1 MKNYDSRTYSINDF
15 LEWKKNNQLEL
26 NPKFQRRSVWT
37 DTARSFLMDTIIR
50 GLPIPKVFIRQKIN
64 VTTRSSIREVVD
76 GQQRLRT
83 ILSFL
88 NDGFKISKKHNPQ
101 YGGLYFSQLNEVDED
116 IQAAILNYEISVD
129 LLVNMPDP
137 EVLDVF
143 SRLNSYSVV
152 LNEQEKINANHF
164 GPFKLLAD
172 SLSKEF
178 YNFWIDNGILTEQ
191 KCLRME
197 DVSLTADLLIAMCA
211 GIKEKKKI
219 KVYYD
224 TYENEFDFDLEDL
237 KRRFRDIISIIN
249 TIFYTGLKQTEFKR
263 VHILYTLFTSLYH
276 IQYGIPG
283 IDRVDY
289 SIDINNPVQ
298 IARIAHSLERVGQIY
313 QTEDETRNSLSI
325 EELHFLED
333 SRRATTDASKRL
345 SRTMFV
351 VNLIVSGDQ

>member
-15 LEWKKNNQLEL
+15 LEWHNNKQLEL

-37 DTARSFLMDTIIR
+37 DTARSFLMDTIVR

-64 VTTRSSIREVVD
+64 ITTRSSIREVVD

-88 NDGFKISKKHNPQ
+88 QDGFMISKKHNPQ
-101 YGGLYFSQLNEVDED
+101 YGGYYFSQLSEVDED

-172 SLSKEF
+172 TLSKEF
-178 YNFWIDNGILTEQ
+178 YSFWIDNGILTEQ
-191 KCLRME
+191 KCLRMD
-197 DVSLTADLLIAMCA
+197 DVSLTADLLIAMCE

-219 KVYYD
+219 KTYYD
-224 TYENEFDFDLEDL
+224 QFEEVFSFDVEQL
-237 KRRFRDIISIIN
+237 KERFRCTIDLIN
-249 TIFYTGLKQTEFKR
+249 ALFDSGLKQTEFRR
-263 VHILYTLFTSLYH
+263 VHIFYTLFTSLYH

-283 IDRVDY
+283 IESAGVV
-289 SIDINNPVQ
+289 IDPSNSVQ
-298 IARIAHSLERVGQIY
+298 IARISHSLERIGYIFQAD
-313 QTEDETRNSLSI
+313 DETKKTFSN
-325 EELHFLED
+325 EELRFLED
-333 SRRATTDASKRL
+333 SRRATTDASKRI
-345 SRTMFV
+345 SRTKFIV
-351 VNLIVSGDQ
+351 DLIKSDY

>member
-1 MKNYDSRTYSINDF
+1 
-15 LEWKKNNQLEL
+15 
-26 NPKFQRRSVWT
+26 
-37 DTARSFLMDTIIR
+37 MDTIIR

-64 VTTRSSIREVVD
+64 VTTRNSIREVVD

-88 NDGFKISKKHNPQ
+88 NDGFKISKKHNPK
-101 YGGLYFSQLNEVDED
+101 YGGYYFSQLNEVDED

-137 EVLDVF
+137 DVLDVF

-164 GPFKLLAD
+164 GTFKLLAD
-172 SLSKEF
+172 FLSKEF
-178 YNFWIDNGILTEQ
+178 YNFWIENGILTAQ

-197 DVSLTADLLIAMCA
+197 DVSLTADLIIAMCK

-219 KVYYD
+219 KSYYD
-224 TYENEFDFDLEDL
+224 AFEDNFDFDADELAN
-237 KRRFRDIISIIN
+237 RFRNIISLIRV
-249 TIFYTGLKQTEFKR
+249 IFGNGLRQTEFRR

-283 IDRVDY
+283 IEVVNY
-289 SIDINNPVQ
+289 NINSDDVSQ
-298 IARIAHSLERVGQIY
+298 IARIAHSLERVSYIFQA
-313 QTEDETRNSLSI
+313 DEEVKKNLPND
-325 EELHFLED
+325 ELKFLED
-333 SRRATTDASKRL
+333 SRRATTDASRRL
-345 SRTMFV
+345 SRTKF
-351 VNLIVSGDQ
+351 LISLITKSN